1 MPPEGHAA
9 EAYAV
14 QGHDGMREAF
24 EVSFFARLLPRLIE
38 EAGGAGA
45 VLDLGCGDGLAAR
58 LCGAELGR
66 YCGVDLREP
75 PGGIAGEMVK
85 HDLRD
90 GLGPVGR
97 EPFDVYLATFGVASH
112 LAPSELRKL
121 LGDIARHRRSG
132 SLVALEG
139 LGLHSLEWPGIWET
153 RPGPARALAY
163 RLGRVP
169 SPVVPAGAGSPCT
182 RRRGSSRC
190 ARSTGRC
197 RPGPRRARGATGRD
211 CLRSGGL

>member
-24 EVSFFARLLPRLIE
+24 EVSFFARLPPRLIE

-97 EPFDVYLATFGVASH
+97 EPFDGYLATFGVASH

-121 LGDIARHRRSG
+121 VGDIARHRRSG
-132 SLVALEG
+132 SLVALEASACTPSSG
-139 LGLHSLEWPGIWET
+139 PSSG
-153 RPGPARALAY
+153 RPGQVPPAR
-163 RLGRVP
+163 
-169 SPVVPAGAGSPCT
+169 SPTGWARTCPFT
-182 RRRGSSRC
+182 RGPRGSWQPLYEEAGIEPLR
-190 ARSTGRC
+190 ALDRTVQTG
-197 RPGPRRARGATGRD
+197 PKAG
-211 CLRSGGL
+211 

>member
-97 EPFDVYLATFGVASH
+97 EPFDGYLATFGVASH

-121 LGDIARHRRSG
+121 VGDIARHRRSG

-163 RLGRVP
+163 RLGSDVSLHP
-169 SPVVPAGAGSPCT
+169 WSPRELAALYEEAGIEPLRALDRTVQTGPKAG
-182 RRRGSSRC
+182 
-190 ARSTGRC
+190 
-197 RPGPRRARGATGRD
+197 
-211 CLRSGGL
+211 